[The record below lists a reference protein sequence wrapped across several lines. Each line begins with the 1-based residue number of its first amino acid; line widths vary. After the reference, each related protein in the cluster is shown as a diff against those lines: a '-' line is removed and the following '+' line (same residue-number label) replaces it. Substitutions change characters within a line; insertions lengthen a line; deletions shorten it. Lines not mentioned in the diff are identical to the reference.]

1 MGSLHLACSR
11 CAVAA
16 GGSLRH
22 KGQVLPLEGGW
33 QAQRRKGQSG
43 TGEMRLSQPLP
54 AGLWHASG
62 LQPEETKPAVRSP
75 GAFSQPDR
83 PLRALEEGGR
93 RERRERGIQPTGKGA
108 MLRPDKRGSCE
119 CWLTDT
125 GEDDTKRPPG
135 GDS

>member
-1 MGSLHLACSR
+1 MLLERREGVGSLHLACSR

-33 QAQRRKGQSG
+33 RAQRRKGQSG
-43 TGEMRLSQPLP
+43 TGEMHISQPLP

-62 LQPEETKPAVRSP
+62 LQPEETKPAVQSP

-83 PLRALEEGGR
+83 PLKGLYKRVEG
-93 RERRERGIQPTGKGA
+93 ERG
-108 MLRPDKRGSCE
+108 RE
-119 CWLTDT
+119 
-125 GEDDTKRPPG
+125 
-135 GDS
+135 